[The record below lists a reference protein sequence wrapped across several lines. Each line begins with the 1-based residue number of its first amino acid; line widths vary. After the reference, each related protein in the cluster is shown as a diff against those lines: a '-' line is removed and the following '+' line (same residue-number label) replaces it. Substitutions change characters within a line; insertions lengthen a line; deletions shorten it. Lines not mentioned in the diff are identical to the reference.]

1 MLREHLKTHGT
12 APDGR
17 LFRAVQGGRVRST
30 EYTEVWRTA
39 REKALPAEDVETPLA
54 EVPYSLR
61 HAGVSLWIKAGV
73 DPAEVARRA
82 GHSPAVLWRFHAKIL
97 QGQQHH
103 ANQLIDVELA
113 PLSD

>member
-1 MLREHLKTHGT
+1 MW
-12 APDGR
+12 
-17 LFRAVQGGRVRST
+17 Q
-30 EYTEVWRTA
+30 TA
-39 REKALPAEDVETPLA
+39 RRRALPPEDAETPLA

-82 GHSPAVLWRFHAKIL
+82 GHSPAVLWRFYAKIL

-103 ANQLIDVELA
+103 ANHLIDVELA
-113 PLSD
+113 PPSD